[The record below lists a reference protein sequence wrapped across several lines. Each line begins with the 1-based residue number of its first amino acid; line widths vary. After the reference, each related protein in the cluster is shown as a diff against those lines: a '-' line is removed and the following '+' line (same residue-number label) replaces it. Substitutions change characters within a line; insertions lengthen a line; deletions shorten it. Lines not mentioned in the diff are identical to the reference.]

1 LRDLAGKVAVVT
13 GGASGIGL
21 ALARRA
27 AKEGMK
33 VALADIEEEAL
44 ATAETGLRDAGA
56 TVFGVT
62 TDVSNAGDVDA
73 LAERVLGRF
82 GGVHLVCNNAGV
94 GLTAPVWEY
103 TADDWEWVLGVNLFG
118 VINGVRTFVPL
129 MLDGGQEGHVVNT
142 ASVAGLTSQ
151 PGLGA
156 YNVSKH
162 GVVTLSETLYHDL
175 ALAAARVGVS
185 VLCPG
190 GTETAILRAERNRPA
205 GERTGAGH
213 SAGNPEIR
221 ALNRLMFRG
230 LSRSQTPDE
239 VGGQV
244 FEGVAEGRFWIRAE
258 PPKER
263 DWDELIGLRTKEII
277 GSVNPADPSASE
289 IRRIG
294 NKLHRA

>member
-1 LRDLAGKVAVVT
+1 MKDLAGKVAVVT

-27 AKEGMK
+27 ASVGMM
-33 VALADIEEEAL
+33 VALADLEGEAL
-44 ATAETGLRDAGA
+44 AGTAVGLRDEGA
-56 TVFGVT
+56 TVLEVT
-62 TDVSNAGDVDA
+62 TDVSKAGDVDA
-73 LAERVLGRF
+73 MAERVMSRF

-103 TADDWEWVLGVNLFG
+103 TADDWQWVLGVNLFG
-118 VINGVRTFVPL
+118 VINGVRTFVPI
-129 MLDGGQEGHVVNT
+129 MLDGGQEWHVVNS

-175 ALAAARVGVS
+175 ALKRARVGVS

-190 GTETAILRAERNRPA
+190 GTDTAILRAERNRPE
-205 GERTGAGH
+205 GKRTGADH
-213 SAGNPEIR
+213 SAANPEIR

-230 LSRSQTPDE
+230 LSRSQTADE
-239 VGGQV
+239 VASEAFAAV
-244 FEGVAEGRFWIRAE
+244 EDGRFWIRAE

-263 DWDELIGLRTKEII
+263 GWDEMIGRRTSEIL
-277 GSVNPADPSASE
+277 GSVNPTDPAH
-289 IRRIG
+289 G
-294 NKLHRA
+294 T